1 MDKLGKGSIESSIN
15 GGDYDLTDTVMTQIV
30 DVDGV
35 NSNHLE
41 TRESLIRNKCWT
53 NSNSIEWRLNV
64 PTALSNCFP

>member
-15 GGDYDLTDTVMTQIV
+15 GGNYDLTDTVMTQIV

-41 TRESLIRNKCWT
+41 TRER
-53 NSNSIEWRLNV
+53 V
-64 PTALSNCFP
+64 